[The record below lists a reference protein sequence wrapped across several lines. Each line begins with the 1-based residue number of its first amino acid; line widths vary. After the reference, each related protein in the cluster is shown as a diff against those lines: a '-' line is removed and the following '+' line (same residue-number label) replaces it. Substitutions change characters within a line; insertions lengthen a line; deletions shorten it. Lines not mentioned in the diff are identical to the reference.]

1 MKKHNITFFDLETTG
16 LNVKECGIV
25 SIYAIN
31 YKKKITIDSL
41 INPEMDIPIEASN
54 VHGILENDIKDK
66 PIFKNIIKP
75 INYLFPQS
83 EYVCGYNICR
93 FDIPLLISL
102 YERHDV
108 ILEGIK
114 QMKFIDLF
122 YIIKRVL
129 SDEIKKEIGRLTL
142 ENVYNY
148 LTGKELDAHNAK
160 HDVIA
165 CVQILKVL
173 DKHYPEWQD
182 HMMNYEDL
190 PGTII
195 TNPHYTMKFG
205 KHIGESISSLITN
218 EKNYLRWLKR
228 NNHITLSPEFV
239 DLILENNE

>member
-93 FDIPLLISL
+93 LCGTYLDNIINEGQEWVNHENDVVDKNRCGYIYNDLLGNYSL
-102 YERHDV
+102 GLY
-108 ILEGIK
+108 IK
-114 QMKFIDLF
+114 GGGESLKK
-122 YIIKRVL
+122 IK
-129 SDEIKKEIGRLTL
+129 SIMMW
-142 ENVYNY
+142 N
-148 LTGKELDAHNAK
+148 NAK
-160 HDVIA
+160 
-165 CVQILKVL
+165 
-173 DKHYPEWQD
+173 
-182 HMMNYEDL
+182 
-190 PGTII
+190 
-195 TNPHYTMKFG
+195 
-205 KHIGESISSLITN
+205 
-218 EKNYLRWLKR
+218 
-228 NNHITLSPEFV
+228 TLWTPAVS
-239 DLILENNE
+239 N